1 MTNVKRNHRG
11 MLSQVIMGTV
21 LILIAFS
28 CLFPMYLVLVNSFAT
43 EESILKNGYQVIP
56 EAFSVE
62 AYQSIF
68 YAGSPTLKS
77 YGITILTTVVGTF
90 LAVIITYM
98 CGFALANDQL
108 KYRNGFALFF
118 FITTVFNSGLVPWYM
133 ICRVLHLYNNI
144 WALIIPSMV
153 FTPFN
158 MFLTRNFIK
167 GIPSSLMDSARID
180 GAGELTIAFKIYF
193 PVSAPVVATITLFY
207 ALGYW
212 NNWFNAIMLLDS
224 SDLYPLQMILFK
236 IQSDL
241 SMLRDLT
248 NVGLSKTIP
257 TESFKMAS
265 AIVTIGPIVLLYP
278 FLQRYFTEGL
288 IIGAVKG

>member
-1 MTNVKRNHRG
+1 

>member
-1 MTNVKRNHRG
+1 

-278 FLQRYFTEGL
+278 FLLRYFTEGL

>member
-1 MTNVKRNHRG
+1 

-144 WALIIPSMV
+144 CALIIPSMV

>member
-1 MTNVKRNHRG
+1 

-288 IIGAVKG
+288 IIG

>member
-1 MTNVKRNHRG
+1 

-212 NNWFNAIMLLDS
+212 NNWFNAIMLLDN

>member
-1 MTNVKRNHRG
+1 

-180 GAGELTIAFKIYF
+180 GAGELTIAFFIE
-193 PVSAPVVATITLFY
+193 TCL
-207 ALGYW
+207 
-212 NNWFNAIMLLDS
+212 
-224 SDLYPLQMILFK
+224 
-236 IQSDL
+236 DL
-241 SMLRDLT
+241 ST
-248 NVGLSKTIP
+248 AKT
-257 TESFKMAS
+257 
-265 AIVTIGPIVLLYP
+265 
-278 FLQRYFTEGL
+278 Q
-288 IIGAVKG
+288 